1 MRRFLRQ
8 AVTIVAIYA
17 IALNVV
23 LFGFASFW
31 TGLANDPFSAICHS
45 IAEPANN
52 QAPGDTDQRSSHS
65 CQHCNLCSATRP
77 PPAPDVALNIV
88 LVPPQVLAVLVPAS
102 TPLHVG
108 VVSNPRLARGPPQQA

>member
-1 MRRFLRQ
+1 MPRFLRQ
-8 AVTIVAIYA
+8 AVTMVAIYA

-23 LFGFASFW
+23 FFGFAPAW
-31 TGLANDPFSAICHS
+31 TGVANDTLSAICRS
-45 IAEPANN
+45 IGETSGDH
-52 QAPGDTDQRSSHS
+52 APSDTGHRPSHG